1 MKDTSL
7 KTMIDNRQFVQ
18 AVGVFDALCAM
29 LVEFKG
35 FPAVYMTGYGTSAAL
50 FGYPDLGLITM
61 TEMVENAKRIAD
73 AVSIPI
79 ISDAD
84 TGYGNPINVYRTV
97 REFEKSG
104 VSAIHIED
112 QEWPKKCGYMRG
124 KRVIDTEDMIGKIK
138 SALDA
143 RSSDDFLIIART
155 DSLAVNGIDDAIE
168 RANLYADAGA
178 DLVYIDGVQT
188 IEHLKKIPAQVN
200 SKPNLVN
207 VGPLTPNMSVTEL
220 KQMGYSMA
228 IYPAVCLA
236 ALVESV
242 SIELDQLKRNEK
254 QRDFAEWSH
263 SFAGLNSFLGGVKF
277 AQLEEKYSSSR
288 LKGVGLE

>member
-1 MKDTSL
+1 MKESSL
-7 KTMIDNRQFVQ
+7 KMMIGSNQLVQ

-35 FPAVYMTGYGTSAAL
+35 FPAVYMTGYGTSATL

-112 QEWPKKCGYMRG
+112 QEWPKKCGYMSG
-124 KRVIDTEDMIGKIK
+124 KRVITTEDMIGKIK
-138 SALDA
+138 SALDS

-155 DSLAVNGIDDAIE
+155 DSLAVYGIDDAIE

-188 IEHLKKIPAQVN
+188 IEHLKRIPAQVN
-200 SKPNLVN
+200 SKPNMVN
-207 VGPLTPNMSVTEL
+207 LGPLTPNMSAAEL
-220 KQMGYSMA
+220 KQMGYSVA
-228 IYPAVCLA
+228 LYPAVCLA
-236 ALVESV
+236 AMVTSV
-242 SIELDQLKRNEK
+242 SKELDQLKTNKK
-254 QRDFAEWSH
+254 QRNFTEWNH
-263 SFAGLNSFLGGVKF
+263 SFAGLNAFLGGGKF
-277 AQLEEKYSSSR
+277 TRLEDKYRS
-288 LKGVGLE
+288 